1 MIDRAENPG
10 YTQASTGM
18 EPDPQFQLFEL
29 PKQPRSKP
37 QAAPL
42 RHWQLRQD
50 HVFILV
56 IASLIGT
63 SVTFG
68 FGVERG
74 KQLARQEPLA
84 IVPSVTVSSG
94 PAVQARPPAV
104 TSESPI
110 AEPSRVS
117 STPLATPATEPMMQ
131 PMPPRLKPVPKSP
144 AKSVAGRSR
153 FAIQV
158 VTYTQPKLAQRQL
171 ERLKRRGI
179 AAFLVTAK
187 DRMALCVGPFPSRED
202 ASAKLASLKREYQD
216 CFLRTL

>member
-1 MIDRAENPG
+1 MIDPAEHHG
-10 YTQASTGM
+10 YNRASTNMG
-18 EPDPQFQLFEL
+18 PDPQLQLFEL
-29 PKQPRSKP
+29 PEQPRSKP

-42 RHWQLRQD
+42 RYWRLRQD
-50 HVFILV
+50 HVFVLV
-56 IASLIGT
+56 IASLIGV

-74 KQLARQEPLA
+74 KRLARQEPTVM
-84 IVPSVTVSSG
+84 VPSVTVSSS
-94 PAVQARPPAV
+94 PAVQEAPPTTV
-104 TSESPI
+104 TQAPVV
-110 AEPSRVS
+110 EPSRVS
-117 STPLATPATEPMMQ
+117 STPVVAPPAEPTVQ
-131 PMPPRLKPVPKSP
+131 PVPAKLKPVPKSP

-171 ERLKRRGI
+171 NRLKQRGV
-179 AAFLVTAK
+179 AAFLVTAN
-187 DRMALCVGPFPSRED
+187 DRVALCVGPFPSRED

>member
-1 MIDRAENPG
+1 MIDRTENPG

-18 EPDPQFQLFEL
+18 EPDPQLQLFEL
-29 PKQPRSKP
+29 PDQPRSKP

-50 HVFILV
+50 HVFVLV
-56 IASLIGT
+56 IVSLIGI

-74 KQLARQEPLA
+74 KRLARQEPLA

-94 PAVQARPPAV
+94 PPVQAPLAA
-104 TSESPI
+104 TSESP
-110 AEPSRVS
+110 AVEPSRVS
-117 STPLATPATEPMMQ
+117 STPMGTPATEPMMQ
-131 PMPPRLKPVPKSP
+131 PMPPKLKPVPKNP
-144 AKSVAGRSR
+144 VKSAAGRSR

-171 ERLKRRGI
+171 ERLKQRGI
-179 AAFLVTAK
+179 AAFLVNANN
-187 DRMALCVGPFPSRED
+187 RVALCVGPFPSRED